1 MQLTV
6 HDAAKILDLSEKT
19 IYRWV
24 KEGKLPAYKVNDQYR
39 FNRAELLEWAT
50 ARRINV
56 SPEIFAEPEGATG
69 SVFTFAD
76 ALRSGG
82 VFYRVGGIDKPSVL
96 KSVVEIMPL
105 PEEVDRDFLLKVLLA
120 RESLGSTAIGD
131 GIAIPHVRNPI
142 VLHIP
147 RPMVALCFL
156 EQPIDFGAMD
166 GQLVKT
172 LFTLVSPTIRGH
184 LSLLSKLAFAL
195 RDNEFHSAV
204 TRQASRQ
211 ELLDAAARV
220 DQGLTSNSPQ
230 VSTEP
235 SSPAAGG

>member
-6 HDAAKILDLSEKT
+6 HDAAKVLALSEKT

-24 KEGKLPAYKVNDQYR
+24 KEGKLPAYRVNDQYR

-56 SPEIFAEPEGATG
+56 SPEIFAEPEGTRG
-69 SVFTFAD
+69 CVIGFAES
-76 ALRSGG
+76 LRHGG
-82 VFYRVGGIDKPSVL
+82 VFYRVGGTDKPSVL
-96 KSVVEIMPL
+96 KSVVEIMAL

-120 RESLGSTAIGD
+120 RESLGSTGIGD

-166 GQLVKT
+166 GQPVKT

-195 RDNEFHSAV
+195 RDDEFRSAV

-220 DQGLTSNSPQ
+220 DQGLTSPAPQ
-230 VSTEP
+230 VSPE
-235 SSPAAGG
+235 SSAPAAGG